1 MMKMKK
7 LVLTLI
13 CAVPVLANA
22 QNAAFNLKGVVAKA
36 AAGSKAYLS
45 YRQDGAMVKD
55 SAILKN
61 GTFNFK
67 GQVAGP
73 TSAKITLNHQGTNA
87 ASKNP
92 DILSFYLDKG
102 EIVLKAKDSV
112 KNALITG
119 SPINAEHVVYLK
131 AVAAPE
137 KVINGL
143 NAEWAA
149 ASNEQKQKEEFVKS
163 LQSRHKPAADEKL
176 KIQEGFIAQHP
187 DSYFSLVALKE
198 SSEYDME
205 VAKVEPKFLALSK
218 RLRESKAGLDFAKQ
232 IEIAKSTAI
241 GAVAP
246 DFTQNDV
253 NDKPVKLSEF
263 RGKYVLLD
271 FWASWCGPCRAEN
284 PNVVAAYNK
293 YKEKNFTVLGVSLDQ
308 PGKKD
313 NWLNAIK
320 TDGLTWT
327 QLSDLQGWNNAASKL
342 YGVKGI
348 PQNYL
353 IDPAGKIVA
362 ANLRGEELHKKLE
375 ELMK

>member
-1 MMKMKK
+1 MRK
-7 LVLTLI
+7 LVFTLI

-22 QNAAFNLKGVVAKA
+22 QNVAFNLRGAVAKSGA
-36 AAGSKAYLS
+36 KSKVYLS
-45 YRQDGAMVKD
+45 YRKDGAMVKD
-55 SAILKN
+55 SIVLKN
-61 GTFNFK
+61 GAFTFK
-67 GQVAGP
+67 GEVSGP
-73 TSAKITLNHQGTNA
+73 TAAKIIFDQQGAGTGT
-87 ASKNP
+87 KNP
-92 DILSFYLDKG
+92 DVLSLYLDKG
-102 EIVLKAKDSV
+102 EITVKAKDSI
-112 KNALITG
+112 KNATITG
-119 SPINAEHVVYLK
+119 SPINTEHAVYLK
-131 AVAAPE
+131 AIAAPE

-163 LQSRHKPAADEKL
+163 LQSRHKPAAAEKL
-176 KIQEGFIAQHP
+176 KIQEVFIAAHP
-187 DSYFSLVALKE
+187 DSYFSLLALRE

-205 VAKVEPKFLALSK
+205 VATVEPKFLALGK
-218 RLRESKAGLDFAKQ
+218 GLRESKAGLDFAKQ
-232 IEIAKSTAI
+232 IEIAKATAI

-253 NDKPVKLSEF
+253 NDKAVKLSDF